1 MKDWKKCTA
10 FLLALVICLG
20 LAACGVGSSE
30 GEREDYYTPG
40 VIEDTDYDFTDDNPA
55 EQLGYD
61 SIEDMRTQEH
71 EIISSDDNDN
81 TVAEGYW
88 YPDGDRSSSLYF
100 MVQRD
105 TIYWYEFNPGQ
116 GDVQVGEPDGIVL
129 KLGNKRRLQS
139 GQTFQYTTYELQ
151 QNLFRGRHNRIFLE
165 GALKGIPVVKEESY
179 MEQRYISKVKPLSQY
194 ILQVDFVSDSRLL
207 LDMKLL
213 CLCP

>member
-88 YPDGDRSSSLYF
+88 YPDGD
-100 MVQRD
+100 
-105 TIYWYEFNPGQ
+105 
-116 GDVQVGEPDGIVL
+116 
-129 KLGNKRRLQS
+129 
-139 GQTFQYTTYELQ
+139 
-151 QNLFRGRHNRIFLE
+151 
-165 GALKGIPVVKEESY
+165 
-179 MEQRYISKVKPLSQY
+179 MEQLPLFYGPERYH
-194 ILQVDFVSDSRLL
+194 LL
-207 LDMKLL
+207 V
-213 CLCP
+213 

>member
-1 MKDWKKCTA
+1 MKGWNKCMV
-10 FLLALVICLG
+10 FLLAQVTCLS

-30 GEREDYYTPG
+30 GENEDYYIPG

-55 EQLGYD
+55 KQLGYD

-88 YPDGDRSSSLYF
+88 YPDGDRSSPLYF

-105 TIYWYEFNPGQ
+105 TIYWYEFDPEQ
-116 GDVQVGEPDGIVL
+116 GDVQVGAPDGIVL

-139 GQTFQYTTYELQ
+139 GQTFQYTTS
-151 QNLFRGRHNRIFLE
+151 RGLD
-165 GALKGIPVVKEESY
+165 
-179 MEQRYISKVKPLSQY
+179 M
-194 ILQVDFVSDSRLL
+194 SDSKICFEGDTTEYFWRER
-207 LDMKLL
+207 
-213 CLCP
+213 

>member
-1 MKDWKKCTA
+1 MNHGKKCTA

-139 GQTFQYTTYELQ
+139 GQTFQYTTS
-151 QNLFRGRHNRIFLE
+151 RG
-165 GALKGIPVVKEESY
+165 
-179 MEQRYISKVKPLSQY
+179 
-194 ILQVDFVSDSRLL
+194 
-207 LDMKLL
+207 LDMSYSKI
-213 CLCP
+213 CFEGDTTEYFWRER

>member
-88 YPDGDRSSSLYF
+88 YPDGDRSSPLYLWSREIPF
-100 MVQRD
+100 TGMNL
-105 TIYWYEFNPGQ
+105 TQ
-116 GDVQVGEPDGIVL
+116 G
-129 KLGNKRRLQS
+129 
-139 GQTFQYTTYELQ
+139 
-151 QNLFRGRHNRIFLE
+151 RGMFKWENRM
-165 GALKGIPVVKEESY
+165 ALYS
-179 MEQRYISKVKPLSQY
+179 S
-194 ILQVDFVSDSRLL
+194 
-207 LDMKLL
+207 
-213 CLCP
+213 

>member
-100 MVQRD
+100 MVQRA
-105 TIYWYEFNPGQ
+105 
-116 GDVQVGEPDGIVL
+116 GEPDGIVL

-139 GQTFQYTTYELQ
+139 GQTFQYTTS
-151 QNLFRGRHNRIFLE
+151 RG
-165 GALKGIPVVKEESY
+165 
-179 MEQRYISKVKPLSQY
+179 
-194 ILQVDFVSDSRLL
+194 
-207 LDMKLL
+207 LDMSYSKI
-213 CLCP
+213 CFEGGTTEYFWRER

>member
-105 TIYWYEFNPGQ
+105 TIYWYEFDPGQ
-116 GDVQVGEPDGIVL
+116 GDVQVGEAPSSERADISVH
-129 KLGNKRRLQS
+129 N
-139 GQTFQYTTYELQ
+139 FQRIGYELQ

-179 MEQRYISKVKPLSQY
+179 ME
-194 ILQVDFVSDSRLL
+194 
-207 LDMKLL
+207 
-213 CLCP
+213 